1 MSPVRRMP
9 AWAGVGIALSL
20 LLAGCRGAVAPLENV
35 QITIAPGAGGDRVA
49 SASLRQLAG
58 QMVHD
63 FMRVNPGVNL
73 HFRYVP
79 EGQLLQNV
87 SERSSLGVGPDLLI
101 TRVPAAFN
109 LARRGYTS
117 PVQLGAAQLEPLRLQ
132 FLSSFRQGQGYA
144 ALPLL
149 VQPSL
154 ACYDRRRLSRPPA
167 SLEQLVA
174 QASAGRRMGLSLEL
188 HELLWTATGFGAQPP
203 LLHLFDP
210 KTGAGGAPRLD
221 PAAQGRVLA
230 WLRWLYR
237 SNVIPSLVFVDDGD
251 QLVQRLERGQLDW
264 ISCNATAIGRLRK
277 LLGTSLAVSVL
288 PRGVDD
294 QASRPLANLLVL
306 SFGRDSTPS
315 QRRVAERFAL
325 FALNDFSQ
333 NNLMV
338 RAEGNMPV
346 NQNVVVPVKEAPE
359 LAVMEGSLRD
369 SLVLTF
375 QDGVRMRELAD
386 PLSQL
391 LKEAVYGE
399 GSAEQV
405 LAAME
410 ALAGR

>member
-1 MSPVRRMP
+1 M
-9 AWAGVGIALSL
+9 
-20 LLAGCRGAVAPLENV
+20 
-35 QITIAPGAGGDRVA
+35 
-49 SASLRQLAG
+49 
-58 QMVHD
+58 
-63 FMRVNPGVNL
+63 
-73 HFRYVP
+73 
-79 EGQLLQNV
+79 
-87 SERSSLGVGPDLLI
+87 
-101 TRVPAAFN
+101 
-109 LARRGYTS
+109 
-117 PVQLGAAQLEPLRLQ
+117 
-132 FLSSFRQGQGYA
+132 
-144 ALPLL
+144 
-149 VQPSL
+149 QPSL

-174 QASAGRRMGLSLEL
+174 QAAAGQRMGLSLEL

-221 PAAQGRVLA
+221 PAARGRVLA

-251 QLVQRLERGQLDW
+251 QLVRRLERGQLDW

-277 LLGTSLAVSVL
+277 SLGTHLAVSVL
-288 PRGVDD
+288 PRGVNG
-294 QASRPLANLLVL
+294 QASRPLAHLLVL

-346 NQNVVVPVKEAPE
+346 NQNVIVPVKEAPE
-359 LAVMEGSLRD
+359 PAVMEGSLRD

-375 QDGVRMRELAD
+375 QEGVRMRELAD

-399 GSAEQV
+399 RSAEQV

-410 ALAGR
+410 ALAAGR